1 MIDLTDKQK
10 QICDMLVI
18 GASNKQIAQE
28 MEVSINTVKMC
39 LLTIM
44 KKFGVKNR
52 TELAI
57 TYYKD
62 INNE

>member
-1 MIDLTDKQK
+1 MELTEKQK
-10 QICDMLVI
+10 QICDMLVV
-18 GASNKQIAQE
+18 GAGNKQIAQE
-28 MEVSINTVKMC
+28 MGISINTVKMC

-57 TYYKD
+57 AYYKD

>member
-10 QICDMLVI
+10 QVCDMLVR

-28 MEVSINTVKMC
+28 MGVAINTVKMY